1 MGVVANGKDNI
12 MYCTICGG
20 DTIEIMGVLG
30 NITWGRCQDCGM
42 DIQVQDVDEPA
53 PVFWVDISGAVAQA

>member
-1 MGVVANGKDNI
+1 

-53 PVFWVDISGAVAQA
+53 PVSPVDISGAVAQA